1 MQEGEKRVRNLFERI
16 NTLFGS
22 WYEGLFGTGGELPP
36 REVLRRLVA
45 AAEEHCIEGLDGE
58 LYVPNR
64 YKLEIALQN
73 PEEQEAYLTFLQPE
87 ELANALWQEL
97 REEGYRL
104 RGGIVCE
111 VVAQPAA
118 PAHASRQALRITA
131 RFDPS
136 IPLPETTFA
145 PGGIPAEEST
155 NVASSP
161 APSATDVASDIA
173 ARAVLKSADGKPLMP
188 LTNRAV
194 IIGRSRNAGCDLV
207 LDADRQVSR
216 RHARIEWDAVAGNY
230 VIYDL
235 QSTNGLYVNEQR
247 VDNRVLRSGDRIRM
261 GKTVL
266 VFESSEPPA
275 EKHETLAAGV
285 ASSRPIAHLVLYPDT
300 PQQELFALPSEA
312 LIGRAL
318 TADIVLEDPEVAM
331 RHAIVRWN
339 GTEWAIE
346 DLGSASGTV
355 VNDNRLSPHKPLSLH
370 SGDIISVG
378 KTTMRFDIAEE
389 SQ

>member
-1 MQEGEKRVRNLFERI
+1 MQEGERHVRNLFERI
-16 NTLFGS
+16 NTLFGN
-22 WYEGLFGTGGELPP
+22 WYEGLFGTGGELHP
-36 REVLRRLVA
+36 REVLRRLVM

-73 PEEQEAYLTFLQPE
+73 PEEQEAYLTFLQPQ
-87 ELANALWQEL
+87 ELADALWQEL
-97 REEGYRL
+97 QQEGYRL

-111 VVAQPAA
+111 VVAQPVA
-118 PAHASRQALRITA
+118 PANAPRQALRITA

-136 IPLPETTFA
+136 VPLPITPPT
-145 PGGIPAEEST
+145 PGFMPVEEATNIAST
-155 NVASSP
+155 PVA
-161 APSATDVASDIA
+161 SATDVASGVA
-173 ARAVLKSADGKPLMP
+173 SRAVLKSEDGKPLLL
-188 LTNRAV
+188 LTNRPV

-207 LDADRQVSR
+207 LDADRQISR

-266 VFESSEPPA
+266 VFEYTEPPA
-275 EKHETLAAGV
+275 EKREVPAAE
-285 ASSRPIAHLVLYPDT
+285 AISSRPAAFLTLHPDT
-300 PQQELFALPSEA
+300 PQQEVVPLPSEA

-318 TADIVLEDPEVAM
+318 TADIVLEESEAAM
-331 RHAIVRWN
+331 RHAVVRWD
-339 GTEWAIE
+339 GKQWLIE
-346 DLGSASGTV
+346 DLGSASGTA
-355 VNDNRLSPHKPLSLH
+355 VNDSRLSPHKPLGLH
-370 SGDIISVG
+370 SGDIIRVG
-378 KTTMRFDIAEE
+378 KTTIRFDIKEP
-389 SQ
+389 